1 MKGEKSRFESKTTQ
15 ANFRYIALPG
25 TTAGNASEAILG
37 VRDRIAGCLRSAK
50 ESLGD
55 AQYFAIKETKH
66 VAKSADAYVRDN
78 TWAAI
83 GIAAGVGFVLGAIS
97 ARSHSHRD

>member
-1 MKGEKSRFESKTTQ
+1 MRNSERLVRDLSAVGADLDELLK
-15 ANFRYIALPG
+15 